1 MYIYVYLDIC
11 VEHIHLHICVYTWI
25 CVYVYASMHTHMH
38 IHNTVLIHARE
49 FRGNSE
55 LSGIGWEKLKK
66 NVIIDLIL
74 QLKYVN

>member
-1 MYIYVYLDIC
+1 M
-11 VEHIHLHICVYTWI
+11 
-25 CVYVYASMHTHMH
+25 YVYASMHTHMH